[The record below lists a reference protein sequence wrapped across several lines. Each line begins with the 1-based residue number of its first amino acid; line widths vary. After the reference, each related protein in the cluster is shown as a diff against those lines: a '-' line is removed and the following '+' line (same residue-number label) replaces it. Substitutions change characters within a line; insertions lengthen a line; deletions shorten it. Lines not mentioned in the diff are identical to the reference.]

1 MSFPRLRPRRLRKNL
16 YLRDLV
22 AETRLSPRDFI
33 YPIFVKEG
41 IDKPEEISAM
51 PGQMRWPVGEELVK
65 HVQEALDLGVRSV
78 LLFGVPKHKDDL
90 GSSAYDDQGVVQ
102 RAVRLL
108 KKELGDE
115 VVVFT
120 DVCLCHYTSHGH
132 CGVLAKRCRGDLCEY
147 VVDNDKTL
155 ELLAK
160 VALSH
165 AKAGADVVAP
175 SSMMDGMV
183 LAIREAL
190 DKEGFTDVAIM
201 SYAAKYASAFY
212 GPFREAAS
220 NAPQHGDRRTYQM
233 DPRNGEEALKEVMLD
248 VKEGADILMVKPAL
262 SYLDVIRRVREA
274 FPHYPLAAY
283 NVSGEYSMVKAA
295 AEKGLVD
302 EKKITLE
309 ILHSIKRAGANI
321 IITYHALEA
330 SRWLKEGLDLKMF

>member
-1 MSFPRLRPRRLRKNL
+1 MSFPYLRPRRLRKNK

-33 YPIFVKEG
+33 YPIFVKE
-41 IDKPEEISAM
+41 DLKEPEEISAM
-51 PGQMRWPVGEELVK
+51 PGQYRWPVEKVLEPIQK
-65 HVQEALDLGVRSV
+65 ALDLGVHNV
-78 LLFGVPKHKDDL
+78 LIFGIPKEKDEL
-90 GSSAYDDQGVVQ
+90 GSSAYSSDGVVQ
-102 RAVRLL
+102 RAVRLI

-115 VVVFT
+115 VVVHT

-132 CGVLAKRCRGDLCEY
+132 CGVLSKVCRNDRCEY

-160 VALSH
+160 VAVSH
-165 AKAGADVVAP
+165 AEAGADVVAP

-183 LAIREAL
+183 KAIREAL
-190 DKEGFTDVAIM
+190 DKNGFSDVAIM

-212 GPFREAAS
+212 GPFRAAAE

-233 DPRNGEEALKEVMLD
+233 DPRNGEEAIKEVSLD
-248 VKEGADILMVKPAL
+248 VQEGADILMVKPAL
-262 SYLDVIRRVREA
+262 AYLDVIRRVREA
-274 FPHYPLAAY
+274 FPQYPLAAY

-295 AEKGLVD
+295 AKEGLVD

-309 ILHSIKRAGANI
+309 ILHAIKRAGANI

-330 SRWLKEGLDLKMF
+330 AQWLKEGLDQELF

>member
-1 MSFPRLRPRRLRKNL
+1 MSFPYLRPRRLRKSL

-22 AETRLSPRDFI
+22 AEVRVSPRDFI
-33 YPIFVKEG
+33 YPIFVREG
-41 IDKPEEISAM
+41 IEEPEEISAM
-51 PGQMRWPVGEELVK
+51 PGQYRWPVNEKLVK
-65 HVQEALDLGVRSV
+65 HVQEALDLGVHSI
-78 LLFGVPKHKDDL
+78 LLFGIPKSKDEL
-90 GSSAYDDQGVVQ
+90 GSSAYDENGVVQ

-108 KKELGDE
+108 KRELGDE

-132 CGVLAKRCRGDLCEY
+132 CGILSKRCLGERCEY

-155 ELLAK
+155 ELLGK
-160 VALSH
+160 VAVSH

-183 LAIREAL
+183 RAIREAL

-212 GPFREAAS
+212 GPFRAAAE

-233 DPRNGEEALKEVMLD
+233 DPRNGEEAIKEVALD
-248 VKEGADILMVKPAL
+248 VQEGADILMVKPAL
-262 SYLDVIRRVREA
+262 AYLDVIRRVREA

-295 AEKGLVD
+295 AKEGLVD

-309 ILHSIKRAGANI
+309 ILHAIKRAGANI

-330 SRWLKEGLDLKMF
+330 AKWLKEGLDQKLF